1 MRDDRE
7 RLLDIQ
13 EAIERIDRYAR
24 KGWAEFASSE
34 LVQVWIVRH
43 LEIIGEAV
51 RGLTDEFRRQHDRV
65 PWREI
70 AAMRNVL
77 AHEYFDIDLQE
88 VWAAVENEL
97 PALRTAVAEILRRA

>member
-13 EAIERIDRYAR
+13 QAIERIDKYAR
-24 KGWAEFASSE
+24 VGWAEFETSE
-34 LVQVWIVRH
+34 LIQVWIVRH
-43 LEIIGEAV
+43 LEIIGEAA
-51 RGLTDEFRRQHDRV
+51 RGLTAEFQRDHPQV

-77 AHEYFDIDLQE
+77 AHEYFDIDLKE
-88 VWAAVENEL
+88 VWAVVENEL
-97 PALRTAVAEILRRA
+97 AALSASVAAILRDD

>member
-24 KGWAEFASSE
+24 KGWPEFESNE

-51 RGLTDEFRRQHDRV
+51 RGLSAQFRHDHSHV
-65 PWREI
+65 PWRDI

-77 AHEYFDIDLQE
+77 AHEYFDIDLKE
-88 VWAAVENEL
+88 VWAAVQNEL
-97 PALRTAVAEILRRA
+97 PALSASVAVILKKV

>member
-1 MRDDRE
+1 VRGDRE
-7 RLLDIQ
+7 RLLDVQ

-24 KGWAEFASSE
+24 RGWAEFETNE
-34 LVQVWIVRH
+34 LIQVWIVRH

-51 RGLTDEFRRQHDRV
+51 RWLTAEFRRDHPQV

-77 AHEYFDIDLQE
+77 AHEYFDIDLKE
-88 VWAAVENEL
+88 VWAVVENEL
-97 PALRTAVAEILRRA
+97 PALSASVIAILRKG